1 MNTRAEDD
9 LFDKIRALT
18 PQQVLEVRDFVE
30 FLASQSRKRAALDR
44 LLAVAPA
51 LAAAG
56 VPAPTEEEVEAEVR
70 AARRQRGEQ
79 GVSLKVAEV
88 LVVGLP

>member
-9 LFDKIRALT
+9 LLDKIRALT

-51 LAAAG
+51 LAAN
-56 VPAPTEEEVEAEVR
+56 
-70 AARRQRGEQ
+70 RRPSRK
-79 GVSLKVAEV
+79 SR
-88 LVVGLP
+88 LPCIR

>member
-9 LFDKIRALT
+9 LLDKIRALT

-44 LLAVAPA
+44 LVAVAPA

-56 VPAPTEEEVEAEVR
+56 VQAPNEEEVEAEVQ
-70 AARRQRGEQ
+70 AARRQRAEQ
-79 GVSLKVAEV
+79 AVFLQLAEA
-88 LVVGLP
+88 PRAYRP

>member
-9 LFDKIRALT
+9 LLDKIRALT

-30 FLASQSRKRAALDR
+30 FLASQSRRRAALDR

-51 LAAAG
+51 LADAG
-56 VPAPTEEEVEAEVR
+56 VQAPTEEEVEAEVR
-70 AARRQRGEQ
+70 AARRQRIEQ
-79 GVSLKVAEV
+79 GVSLKVAEAP
-88 LVVGLP
+88 GAYRP